1 MPETLN
7 KFLKNKGYCS
17 GNLFFSETKH
27 YLIEAKV
34 NSING
39 RFILDTGASNSCI
52 CTSLEDKF
60 KVISIENKE
69 KASSAN
75 SEMTYTKISKSNTVQ
90 IGKWEDKINL
100 ITFDMN
106 HINSA
111 LSDKQINP
119 IDGIIGA
126 DILKRSKAILD
137 YKSNKL
143 YLKLWFNQFKNIWHG
158 IFYKYISTRNNKTN

>member
-1 MPETLN
+1 MSITLN
-7 KFLKNKGYCS
+7 KFLKNDGYS
-17 GNLFFSETKH
+17 SVKLIFLKTKH

-34 NSING
+34 NSITG

-60 KVISIENKE
+60 KVISEDSKE

-75 SEMTYTKISKSNTVQ
+75 SEMTHTKISKKNIIQ
-90 IGKWEDKINL
+90 IGKWNSNASL
-100 ITFDMN
+100 ITFDMS
-106 HINSA
+106 HINNA
-111 LSDKQINP
+111 LSQKKIDP

-126 DILKRSKAILD
+126 DILKKSNSILD

-143 YLKLWFNQFKNIWHG
+143 FMKL
-158 IFYKYISTRNNKTN
+158 

>member
-1 MPETLN
+1 MSITLN
-7 KFLKNKGYCS
+7 KFLKSKGYS
-17 GNLFFSETKH
+17 SVKLIFLVTKH

-34 NSING
+34 NGIDG

-60 KVISIENKE
+60 KVISKESKE

-75 SEMTYTKISKSNTVQ
+75 SEMTNTKISKSNIIQ

-100 ITFDMN
+100 ISFDMN
-106 HINSA
+106 HINNA
-111 LSDKQINP
+111 LSQKKVPP

-126 DILKRSKAILD
+126 DALKKSKAVID
-137 YKSNKL
+137 YESNKL
-143 YLKLWFNQFKNIWHG
+143 YLKIKI
-158 IFYKYISTRNNKTN
+158 

>member
-1 MPETLN
+1 MSITLN
-7 KFLKNKGYCS
+7 KFLKSEGYS
-17 GNLFFSETKH
+17 SVKLIFLETKH

-34 NSING
+34 NGIKG

-60 KVISIENKE
+60 KVISKESKE
-69 KASSAN
+69 KASSAT
-75 SEMTYTKISKSNTVQ
+75 SQMTHTKISKSNTIQ
-90 IGKWEDKINL
+90 IGKWEDKINI

-106 HINSA
+106 HINNS
-111 LSDKQINP
+111 LSEKKIDP

-126 DILKRSKAILD
+126 DILKKSKAILD

-143 YLKLWFNQFKNIWHG
+143 YLKL
-158 IFYKYISTRNNKTN
+158 

>member
-1 MPETLN
+1 MSITLN
-7 KFLKNKGYCS
+7 KFLKSKGYS
-17 GNLFFSETKH
+17 SVKLIFLETKH

-34 NSING
+34 NGIDG
-39 RFILDTGASNSCI
+39 TFILDTGASNSCI

-60 KVISIENKE
+60 KVISKESKE

-75 SEMTYTKISKSNTVQ
+75 SEMTNTKISKRNIIQ

-106 HINSA
+106 HINTA
-111 LSDKQINP
+111 LSEKKINS

-126 DILKRSKAILD
+126 DVLKKAKAILD

-143 YLKLWFNQFKNIWHG
+143 YLKL
-158 IFYKYISTRNNKTN
+158 

>member
-1 MPETLN
+1 MSITLN
-7 KFLKNKGYCS
+7 KFLKSEGYNS
-17 GNLFFSETKH
+17 VKLIFLKTKH

-34 NSING
+34 NSVYG
-39 RFILDTGASNSCI
+39 KFILDTGASNSCI
-52 CTSLEDKF
+52 CTSLENKF
-60 KVISIENKE
+60 KVISKDSKE

-75 SEMTYTKISKSNTVQ
+75 SEMTHTKISKRNIIQ
-90 IGKWEDKINL
+90 IGKWEDEINL

-111 LSDKQINP
+111 LSQKKIDP

-126 DILKRSKAILD
+126 DILKESKSILD

-143 YLKLWFNQFKNIWHG
+143 FLKL
-158 IFYKYISTRNNKTN
+158 

>member
-1 MPETLN
+1 MSITLN
-7 KFLKNKGYCS
+7 KFLKSEGYS
-17 GNLFFSETKH
+17 SVKLIFLKTKH

-60 KVISIENKE
+60 KVISKESKE

-75 SEMTYTKISKSNTVQ
+75 NEMTHTKISKTNVIQ
-90 IGKWEDKINL
+90 IGKWNSNVSL

-106 HINSA
+106 HINNAFSQKEI
-111 LSDKQINP
+111 DP

-126 DILKRSKAILD
+126 DILKKSKSILD
-137 YKSNKL
+137 YKTNKL
-143 YLKLWFNQFKNIWHG
+143 FLKL
-158 IFYKYISTRNNKTN
+158 

>member
-1 MPETLN
+1 MSITLN
-7 KFLKNKGYCS
+7 KFLKSEGYS
-17 GNLFFSETKH
+17 SIKLIFLETKH

-34 NSING
+34 NGIDG

-60 KVISIENKE
+60 KVISKESKE

-75 SEMTYTKISKSNTVQ
+75 SEMTNTKISKSNIIQ

-100 ITFDMN
+100 ISFDMN
-106 HINSA
+106 HINNA
-111 LSDKQINP
+111 LSQKKVPP

-126 DILKRSKAILD
+126 DALKKSNSILD

-143 YLKLWFNQFKNIWHG
+143 FIKL
-158 IFYKYISTRNNKTN
+158 

>member
-1 MPETLN
+1 MSITLN
-7 KFLKNKGYCS
+7 KFLKSKGYS
-17 GNLFFSETKH
+17 SVKLIFLVTKH

-34 NSING
+34 NGIDG

-60 KVISIENKE
+60 KVISNESKE

-75 SEMTYTKISKSNTVQ
+75 SEMTNTKISKSNIIQ

-100 ITFDMN
+100 ISFDMN
-106 HINSA
+106 HINNA
-111 LSDKQINP
+111 LSQKKVPP

-126 DILKRSKAILD
+126 DALKKSKAVID
-137 YKSNKL
+137 YESNKL
-143 YLKLWFNQFKNIWHG
+143 YLKIKI
-158 IFYKYISTRNNKTN
+158 